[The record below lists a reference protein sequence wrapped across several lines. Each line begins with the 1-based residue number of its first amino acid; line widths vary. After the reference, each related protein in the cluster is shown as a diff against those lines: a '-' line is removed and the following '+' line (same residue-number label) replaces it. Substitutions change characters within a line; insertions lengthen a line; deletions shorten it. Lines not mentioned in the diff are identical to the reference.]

1 MSSLPDA
8 LSMLFHLN
16 SKIMQN
22 QHTVPL
28 HILFFLISP
37 LISKSRSHSNLRP
50 FPDHKSLHQIHS
62 SPSSTI
68 SSWLDPLTIC
78 LHSNYPNLLEKRDIT
93 FIFAPSALAKNLLQS
108 RSSVKVDDW
117 LTKRR
122 VHHGIDILSIKAIN
136 KSLWGITSINLFPQK
151 PKEQCPGFL
160 TLFELLNT
168 YCDLRQKCSDQ
179 VNL

>member
-37 LISKSRSHSNLRP
+37 LIGKPRSHSNLRP

-78 LHSNYPNLLEKRDIT
+78 LHGNYPNLLEKRDIT

-136 KSLWGITSINLFPQK
+136 KSL
-151 PKEQCPGFL
+151 
-160 TLFELLNT
+160 
-168 YCDLRQKCSDQ
+168 
-179 VNL
+179 